1 MMLSLGFL
9 LFTVVLLDASSGGI
23 AADRV
28 LARRI
33 ALVNNLVR
41 SALLFWPVIFT
52 PLVKYCIRDVA
63 YAEQFSVGL
72 APTVTP
78 AILRYTHAW
87 CICQV
92 CMFFVFVGV
101 VNTLLSYPGMEP
113 YPPRVRRN
121 RDT

>member
-1 MMLSLGFL
+1 MNEYRVMMLSLGFL

-63 YAEQFSVGL
+63 YAEQFSIGL
-72 APTVTP
+72 VPTVTP
-78 AILRYTHAW
+78 AILRYT
-87 CICQV
+87 IGYLFRFYV
-92 CMFFVFVGV
+92 SFK
-101 VNTLLSYPGMEP
+101 L
-113 YPPRVRRN
+113 
-121 RDT
+121 